1 MRHFDHISEYKIC
14 GYYVTAIYIRYII
27 NKGVLMHEND
37 TDNSNMLEFV
47 KSSRL
52 VSEEH
57 AKATRSITSFMPQ
70 SHMAAKG
77 GKMGVLLVNL
87 GTPDSTSVTD
97 VKKYLREFLS
107 DPKVVELPRIV
118 WLPLLYGI
126 ISTFKAPKSAEN
138 YKKIWNQD
146 QNDSPLRIITRGQGQ
161 NLSER
166 IGSDQ
171 VIVEWAMRYGNPSIE
186 SKVKSLMEKGC
197 DRILVAP
204 LYPQYSATTTATAV
218 DEVNR
223 VIKSMR
229 WQPAISVMPAYYDHP
244 AYIDALAKST
254 LAHFDKTSFKPDMIL
269 ASFHGLPETS
279 LKNGDPYY
287 CQAIKTSRLLGER
300 LGLGD
305 EGIATSFQSRFG
317 KAKWL
322 QPYTSATVVKLAEQG
337 VKNLAVLTPGFSAD
351 CLETLEEICM
361 EIRDDFINAGG
372 EEFTFIP
379 CLNDSQ
385 FGQDMLQTLVTDEL
399 YAFYAKA
406 DTAEVL
412 AATSTLLQE

>member
-1 MRHFDHISEYKIC
+1 
-14 GYYVTAIYIRYII
+14 
-27 NKGVLMHEND
+27 MHKDQDEN
-37 TDNSNMLEFV
+37 NNMLEFV

-52 VSEEH
+52 VSDDH
-57 AKATRSITSFMPQ
+57 AIATRSITSFMPK
-70 SHMAAKG
+70 SHIAAKG

-87 GTPDSTSVTD
+87 GTPDSTSVKD
-97 VKKYLREFLS
+97 VKKYLAEFLS
-107 DPKVVELPRIV
+107 DPKVVELPRLL
-118 WLPLLYGI
+118 WLPILYGI
-126 ISTFKAPKSAEN
+126 ICPFKAPKSAEN
-138 YKKIWNQD
+138 YKKIWNKE
-146 QNDSPLRIITRGQGQ
+146 QNDSPLRIITRGQSN

-166 IGSDQ
+166 IGTDD
-171 VIVEWAMRYGNPSIE
+171 VIVDFAMRYGNPSIE
-186 SKVKSLMEKGC
+186 VKLKRLMEQGC
-197 DRILVAP
+197 DRVLVAP

-223 VIKSMR
+223 LIKDMR
-229 WQPAISVMPAYYDHP
+229 WQPAVSVMPAYYDHP

-254 LAHFDKTSFKPDMIL
+254 LAHFEKTNFKPDMIL

-300 LGLGD
+300 LGLGE
-305 EGIATSFQSRFG
+305 EGVATSFQSRFG

-322 QPYTSATVVKLAEQG
+322 QPYTSATVKKLAAQG
-337 VKNLAVLTPGFSAD
+337 IKKLAVLTPGFSAD

-379 CLNDSQ
+379 CLNDGVY
-385 FGQDMLQTLVTDEL
+385 GQDMLQTLVTDEL
-399 YAFYAKA
+399 YAFHVK
-406 DTAEVL
+406 TNISVVKSNSL
-412 AATSTLLQE
+412 SNKPS

>member
-1 MRHFDHISEYKIC
+1 
-14 GYYVTAIYIRYII
+14 
-27 NKGVLMHEND
+27 MHKDSDEI
-37 TDNSNMLEFV
+37 SNMLEFV

-52 VSEEH
+52 LSDEQV
-57 AKATRSITSFMPQ
+57 KAERSVTAFMPQ
-70 SHMAAKG
+70 AHLAAKG

-87 GTPDSTSVTD
+87 GTPDSTSVVD

-107 DPKVVELPRIV
+107 DPKVVELPRLL

-126 ISTFKAPKSAEN
+126 ISPFKAPKSAKN
-138 YKKIWNQD
+138 YQKIWNKEL
-146 QNDSPLRIITRGQGQ
+146 NDSPLRIITRGQSHD
-161 NLSER
+161 LSER
-166 IGSDQ
+166 IGNDE

-186 SKVKSLMEKGC
+186 SKIKSLTDQGC

-223 VIKSMR
+223 VIQKMR

-254 LAHFDKTSFKPDMIL
+254 LAHFDKTGFKPDVIL

-279 LKNGDPYY
+279 LQNGDPYY
-287 CQAIKTSRLLGER
+287 CQAIKTSRLLGAR
-300 LGLGD
+300 LGLGE
-305 EGIATSFQSRFG
+305 EGVVTSFQSRFG

-322 QPYTSATVVKLAEQG
+322 QPYTSATVKKLAQQG
-337 VKNLAVLTPGFSAD
+337 VKKIAVLTPGFSAD

-361 EIRDDFINAGG
+361 EIHEDFIAAGG

-379 CLNDSQ
+379 CLNDGK
-385 FGQDMLQTLVTDEL
+385 FGQDMLQALVTDEL
-399 YAFYAKA
+399 HAFHAKA
-406 DTAEVL
+406 KSLSSPDL
-412 AATSTLLQE
+412 ASKSQ

>member
-1 MRHFDHISEYKIC
+1 
-14 GYYVTAIYIRYII
+14 
-27 NKGVLMHEND
+27 MHDDLNEN
-37 TDNSNMLEFV
+37 NNMLEFV

-52 VSEEH
+52 LAEDQQN
-57 AKATRSITSFMPQ
+57 AMRSVTSFMPQ
-70 SHMAAKG
+70 NHIAARG

-87 GTPDSTSVTD
+87 GTPDSTSVKD
-97 VKKYLREFLS
+97 VKKYLAEFLA
-107 DPKVVELPRIV
+107 DPKVVELPRLL
-118 WLPLLYGI
+118 WLPILYGI
-126 ISTFKAPKSAEN
+126 ICPFKAPKSAEN

-146 QNDSPLRIITRGQGQ
+146 QNDSPLRIITRGQAQ
-161 NLSER
+161 NLRER
-166 IGSDQ
+166 IGTDQ

-186 SKVKSLMEKGC
+186 SKIKILNEQGC

-223 VIKSMR
+223 IIKNMR

-244 AYIDALAKST
+244 AYIDALAKSS
-254 LAHFDKTSFKPDMIL
+254 LAHFDKTGFKPDMIL

-287 CQAIKTSRLLGER
+287 CQAIKTSRLLGAR
-300 LGLGD
+300 LGLGE
-305 EGIATSFQSRFG
+305 EGVATSFQSRFG

-322 QPYTSATVVKLAEQG
+322 QPYTSDTVKRLAAQG
-337 VKNLAVLTPGFSAD
+337 VKKLAVLTPGFAAD

-372 EEFTFIP
+372 EDFTFIP
-379 CLNDSQ
+379 CLNDGQ
-385 FGQDMLQTLVTDEL
+385 FGQDMLQTLVSDEL
-399 YAFYAKA
+399 HAFHAKA
-406 DTAEVL
+406 SNVASI
-412 AATSTLLQE
+412 AARSKLLNKPS

>member
-1 MRHFDHISEYKIC
+1 
-14 GYYVTAIYIRYII
+14 
-27 NKGVLMHEND
+27 MHDND
-37 TDNSNMLEFV
+37 TDNDNMLEFV

-52 VSEEH
+52 LSDEH
-57 AKATRSITSFMPQ
+57 AKATRSITSFMPK

-87 GTPDSTSVTD
+87 GTPDSTSVQD

-107 DPKVVELPRIV
+107 DPKVVELPRIL
-118 WLPLLYGI
+118 WLPLLYGV

-138 YKKIWNQD
+138 YKKIWNQE
-146 QNDSPLRIITRGQGQ
+146 QNDSPLRIITRGQSH
-161 NLSER
+161 NLSDR
-166 IGSDQ
+166 IGTDN

-186 SKVKSLMEKGC
+186 SKVKSLMDQGC

-223 VIKSMR
+223 VIKDMR

-254 LAHFDKTSFKPDMIL
+254 LAHFEKTSFKPDMIL

-287 CQAIKTSRLLGER
+287 CQAIKTTRLLGER
-300 LGLGD
+300 LGLGE

-322 QPYTSATVVKLAEQG
+322 QPYTSATVKKLAEQG
-337 VKNLAVLTPGFSAD
+337 IKKLAVLTPGFSAD

-361 EIRDDFINAGG
+361 EIRDDFITAGG
-372 EEFTFIP
+372 EDFTFIP

-385 FGQDMLQTLVTDEL
+385 FGQDMLQTLITDEL
-399 YAFYAKA
+399 YAFNAKA
-406 DTAEVL
+406 ELIAQTNL
-412 AATSTLLQE
+412 FKKATSSPD